1 MNPQFWWFLS
11 RASGIV
17 SWALLSATIVWGT
30 LLTTRVLRQIDRPAW
45 LLDLHRWLAG
55 LAVVG
60 VAVHMA
66 SLVADSFVEFGV
78 KDLLVPMAS
87 TWKPGPV
94 AWGIVATY
102 LLIVIQGTSLMMKK
116 IPRTLWRYVHM
127 SSYAMFGLVSVH
139 SFMAG
144 TDASVSLFQ
153 TFGTVLITFVVLAL
167 AIRVLLAMR
176 KEAPKRAV
184 ISASTPRSVA
194 PDAPT
199 Q

>member
-17 SWALLSATIVWGT
+17 SWALLTATIVWGT

-66 SLVADSFVEFGV
+66 SLVADSFVQFDAA
-78 KDLLVPMAS
+78 DLLVPMAS
-87 TWKPGPV
+87 EWKPGPV
-94 AWGIVATY
+94 AWGIIATY
-102 LLIVIQGTSLMMKK
+102 LLMVIQGTSLMMKK
-116 IPRTLWRYVHM
+116 LPRALWRYIHM
-127 SSYAMFGLVSVH
+127 SSYAMFGLVSIH

-144 TDASVSLFQ
+144 TDVSTSLFQ
-153 TFGTVLITFVVLAL
+153 IFGTVMITFVALAL
-167 AIRVLLAMR
+167 VIRFLLVLR
-176 KEAPKRAV
+176 KE
-184 ISASTPRSVA
+184 SPRRVVLSDSK
-194 PDAPT
+194 P
-199 Q
+199 QS

>member
-17 SWALLSATIVWGT
+17 SWGLLSATIIWGT

-66 SLVADSFVEFGV
+66 SLVADTYEQFGV
-78 KDLLVPMAS
+78 AELFVPMAS
-87 TWKPGPV
+87 DWKPGPV
-94 AWGIVATY
+94 AWGIVGTY
-102 LLIVIQGTSLMMKK
+102 LLILVQGTSLLMKRL
-116 IPRTLWRYVHM
+116 PRTLWRYIHM

-139 SFMAG
+139 SFFAG
-144 TDASVSLFQ
+144 TDASVSMFQ
-153 TFGTVLITFVVLAL
+153 TFGTVVITLVALAL
-167 AIRVLLAMR
+167 VIRLVLTMR
-176 KEAPKRAV
+176 QEVPKRV
-184 ISASTPRSVA
+184 VVSGSTPRPSA
-194 PDAPT
+194 PDGPT
-199 Q
+199 R

>member
-60 VAVHMA
+60 VVVHLT
-66 SLVADSFVEFGV
+66 SLVADSFVEFDAI
-78 KDLLVPMAS
+78 DLLVPMAS
-87 TWKPGPV
+87 EWKPGPV
-94 AWGIVATY
+94 AWGIFATY
-102 LLIVIQGTSLMMKK
+102 MLVIIQGTSLMMKK
-116 IPRTLWRYVHM
+116 LPRKLWRYIHM

-139 SFMAG
+139 SFTAG
-144 TDASVSLFQ
+144 TDASVELFQ
-153 TFGTVLITFVVLAL
+153 MFGTVMITFVGLAL
-167 AIRVLLAMR
+167 VIRLLLAMR
-176 KEAPKRAV
+176 KEAPRRV
-184 ISASTPRSVA
+184 VVSGSTPQS
-194 PDAPT
+194 
-199 Q
+199 

>member
-66 SLVADSFVEFGV
+66 ALVADTFVEFGLA
-78 KDLLVPMAS
+78 DLFVPMAS
-87 TWKPGPV
+87 EWKPGPV
-94 AWGIVATY
+94 AWGIIATY
-102 LLIVIQGTSLMMKK
+102 LLILIQGTSLIMKRL
-116 IPRTLWRYVHM
+116 PRPLWRYIHM

-153 TFGTVLITFVVLAL
+153 TFGTVVITFVAVAFV
-167 AIRVLLAMR
+167 IRVMLAMK
-176 KEAPKRAV
+176 KEAPRRV
-184 ISASTPRSVA
+184 VVSGSGSRPSESDGQTR
-194 PDAPT
+194 
-199 Q
+199 

>member
-17 SWALLSATIVWGT
+17 SWALLTATIVWGT

-66 SLVADSFVEFGV
+66 SLVADSFVQFDAA
-78 KDLLVPMAS
+78 DLLVPMAS
-87 TWKPGPV
+87 EWKPGPV
-94 AWGIVATY
+94 AWGIIATY
-102 LLIVIQGTSLMMKK
+102 LLMVIQGTSLMMKK
-116 IPRTLWRYVHM
+116 LPRALWRYIHM
-127 SSYAMFGLVSVH
+127 SSYAMFGLVSIH

-144 TDASVSLFQ
+144 TDVSTSLFQ
-153 TFGTVLITFVVLAL
+153 IFGTVMTTFVALAL
-167 AIRVLLAMR
+167 VIRFLLVLR
-176 KEAPKRAV
+176 KE
-184 ISASTPRSVA
+184 SPRRVVVSDSK
-194 PDAPT
+194 P
-199 Q
+199 QS